1 MTRPIRSRVVRPR
14 RSIVRRAEDDVS
26 CRAAFGSACS
36 TRSSDSVALNPTVR
50 PLGPEAT
57 ITTAPVRHPGAVARE
72 AVLVS
77 LAPAAAAAGLRPALT
92 RTFLGFAFA
101 VAWIID
107 ARVLRRWAF

>member
-1 MTRPIRSRVVRPR
+1 V
-14 RSIVRRAEDDVS
+14 
-26 CRAAFGSACS
+26 
-36 TRSSDSVALNPTVR
+36 NPTVR
-50 PLGPEAT
+50 PLGPEAP
-57 ITTAPVRHPGAVARE
+57 ITTAHPGAVARE